1 MTSTVDLPA
10 QRDDETTVN
19 EPAES
24 PDTVTV
30 SEKSSDTSETGDRPD
45 ADPDADRQRQAAWEN
60 EYDRVLHLDPH
71 EVEIDDNVRQEN
83 ATTDPDTVRDM
94 RNRGV
99 NQAVRGYR
107 ADDGTVMI
115 TMGQRRVLNARE
127 AGCQVPVWMQAPPP
141 PDERKATIER
151 IVAQVNENDLRVALT
166 RGDEYKAVNQLRAFN
181 LTPVGIARKLS
192 RHPARIDNVLKVG
205 DSELAAAAA
214 DRYDLDLE
222 KMAVV
227 AEFESYGDM
236 DTAKELIQVA
246 IESPNN
252 FTVLAERKR
261 RDRAEDQR
269 VRELTEALTQELTDA
284 GITILDNSVPQWSG
298 DARTLDRLRPSPDS
312 KPYTGLTLD
321 AHTACPGHGA
331 WIEQDYDD
339 EENRIVVAQYG
350 CADFRTH
357 GHALDHAPEGQTD
370 FSTAAALGTT
380 DDVPGDDHGEG
391 EQDSIAAAA
400 DAKDRARRA
409 ARIQRSWVVDNNKL
423 WDAAIP
429 TRRAWLAGFA
439 KRKTAPQGSQVF
451 LAVLKATGSHEL
463 RRAMER
469 NHKLAHELL
478 GLPQPRDGAPSQL
491 PDKIATASPSKATLY
506 DVFLTLCALEQD
518 LTRDAWRKP
527 WGFEQ
532 QYMSAITG
540 WGYAAS
546 DVELNV
552 LDPEREEDV
561 ISARL
566 DNHEP
571 DKTDDAS
578 AEADGEARDDGSDE
592 DNSDD
597 DTDDDDDSAELG
609 PSDTPAG
616 SSGDVDAELTGA
628 TV

>member
-1 MTSTVDLPA
+1 MTSTVDLPV
-10 QRDDETTVN
+10 QRDDEPAVDETT
-19 EPAES
+19 AS

-30 SEKSSDTSETGDRPD
+30 SEESSDTTEATLRPD
-45 ADPDADRQRQAAWEN
+45 GDSDDNGQRQAGWED
-60 EYDRVLHLDPH
+60 EYDRVLFFDPD
-71 EVEIDDNVRQEN
+71 EVVIDDNVRQEN
-83 ATTDPDTVRDM
+83 AVTDPDTVRDM
-94 RNRGV
+94 RSRGV
-99 NQAVRGYR
+99 DQAVRGYR

-127 AGCQVPVWMQAPPP
+127 AGCQVPVWMQVPPSV
-141 PDERKATIER
+141 DERKATIER
-151 IVAQVNENDLRVALT
+151 IVAQVNENDLRLSLT

-192 RHPARIDNVLKVG
+192 RHPGRVENVLKVG
-205 DSELAAAAA
+205 DSTLAAAAA

-227 AEFESYGDM
+227 AEFEGYGDV
-236 DTAKELIQVA
+236 DTVKELIRVA

-261 RDRAEDQR
+261 RDRAEDER
-269 VRELTEALTQELTDA
+269 VRELTDALTQELTEA
-284 GITILDNSVPQWSG
+284 GVTILDSSVPQWSG

-312 KPYTGLTLD
+312 EPHTELIVV
-321 AHTACPGHGA
+321 AHAACPGHGA

-350 CADFRTH
+350 CADFRAH
-357 GHALDHAPEGQTD
+357 GHAPEGQVE
-370 FSTAAALGTT
+370 FGTAVTPGTT
-380 DDVPGDDHGEG
+380 DDVPGDDHGDS
-391 EQDSIAAAA
+391 EQDSAVAAA
-400 DAKDRARRA
+400 DAKDRERRA
-409 ARIQRSWVVDNNKL
+409 ARIQRNWVIDNNKL

-429 TRRAWLAGFA
+429 TRRKWLAGFA
-439 KRKTAPQGSQVF
+439 KRKTSPQGSQVF
-451 LAVLKATGSHEL
+451 LAVLKARGSHEL

-478 GLPQPRDGAPSQL
+478 GLPQPRDGQPSQL
-491 PDKIATASPSKATLY
+491 PDKIATATPSKATLY

-532 QYMSAITG
+532 EYMSAITG
-540 WGYAAS
+540 WGYTAS
-546 DVELNV
+546 DVELKV
-552 LDPEREEDV
+552 LNPEREEDV

-566 DNHEP
+566 DSQEP
-571 DKTDDAS
+571 EGADDTSGQAHR
-578 AEADGEARDDGSDE
+578 EADGDGSDE
-592 DNSDD
+592 DGP
-597 DTDDDDDSAELG
+597 DDDDDDPTEPGSVDA
-609 PSDTPAG
+609 PAD
-616 SSGDVDAELTGA
+616 SSGDVDAELTAA